1 MVAGARQLEPRR
13 CRFQFPAIG
22 LNVTGRSYPVR
33 MPEYRWSPPEHPDPP
48 EDQPAGVPGVEW
60 SELVHHA
67 PVWCRVEFSRT
78 GWQRLPGFVEAA
90 TDAIVLVQFPF
101 MGFAHKVW
109 LPRDR
114 VTVRQLK
121 ARR

>member
-1 MVAGARQLEPRR
+1 MTQY
-13 CRFQFPAIG
+13 Q
-22 LNVTGRSYPVR
+22 
-33 MPEYRWSPPEHPDPP
+33 WHPPEHPDPP

-67 PVWCRVEFSRT
+67 PVWVRVEMSHT
-78 GWQRLPGFVEAA
+78 GWQRLPGFVDAK
-90 TDAIVLVQFPF
+90 TDELVLVQFVH
-101 MGFAHKVW
+101 MGYGHKVW

-121 ARR
+121 ARRDDESRPQR

>member
-1 MVAGARQLEPRR
+1 M
-13 CRFQFPAIG
+13 
-22 LNVTGRSYPVR
+22 
-33 MPEYRWSPPEHPDPP
+33 
-48 EDQPAGVPGVEW
+48 PGVEW

-67 PVWCRVEFSRT
+67 PVWCRVEMSRT
-78 GWQRLPGFVEAA
+78 GWQRVPGFVDAK
-90 TDAIVLVQFPF
+90 TDELVLVQFVH

-121 ARR
+121 ARSDDESRPQR